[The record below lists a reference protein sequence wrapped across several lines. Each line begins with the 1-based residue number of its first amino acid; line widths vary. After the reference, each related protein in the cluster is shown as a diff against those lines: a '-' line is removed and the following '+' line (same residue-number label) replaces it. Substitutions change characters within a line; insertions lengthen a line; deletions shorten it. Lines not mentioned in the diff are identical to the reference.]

1 MVFLMSSADLF
12 PRLNDEGSSFFD
24 SSGSVHLLYE
34 SDFAV
39 LKRSSSQKGVF
50 RELHRQVSPA
60 IQVKLIRVISGKI
73 IDFVAD
79 PEDADEV
86 IWYSK
91 ISPKDQWVQIDDH
104 LAHGFY
110 TIEDVE
116 FEYFCDGRYDESL
129 EESYRVD
136 QIIKQELGIQDMQLS
151 EKDLNGKFFGMSV
164 RPYVKN

>member
-12 PRLNDEGSSFFD
+12 PRLNDEGSSFSD
-24 SSGSVHLLYE
+24 SRGSVSILYE

-50 RELHRQVSPA
+50 RGLHRQVSPA

-86 IWYSK
+86 IWYSE